1 MTGAEVLDGLRKQ
14 AGQAVVAHTINTSAL
29 DSVYTV
35 SLRTSRA
42 LEKRKKKKKRKN
54 CKLTEP
60 WGAAQAAASSSHT
73 ASASGPTSS
82 SCPDLPSRWATTASY
97 KVSLFLLKLLRHV

>member
-1 MTGAEVLDGLRKQ
+1 MTGAEVLEGLRKQ

-42 LEKRKKKKKRKN
+42 LEKRKKKKKKGR
-54 CKLTEP
+54 
-60 WGAAQAAASSSHT
+60 T
-73 ASASGPTSS
+73 AN
-82 SCPDLPSRWATTASY
+82 
-97 KVSLFLLKLLRHV
+97 